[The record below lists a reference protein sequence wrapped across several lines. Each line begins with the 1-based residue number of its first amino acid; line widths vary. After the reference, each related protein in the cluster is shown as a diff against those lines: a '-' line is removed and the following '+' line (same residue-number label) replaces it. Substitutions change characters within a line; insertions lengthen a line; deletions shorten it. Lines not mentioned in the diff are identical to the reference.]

1 MNSVLY
7 FLLQIV
13 VILLLAPLVGGIT
26 KKVKALSQ
34 KRKGPPVFQGYFDIL
49 KLLKK
54 EPVVS
59 ATSSWIFRAA
69 PYITFGTAL
78 CAALFIPVT
87 AGISGFSGDALM
99 AVYLLAG
106 GRFFMTLSGLD
117 TGSTFGGMGSSREMM
132 ISSLFEPALLV
143 ALFSIALTSGST
155 SFAAMENASLT
166 GSFVLLN
173 PVYILSFLSIAVILF
188 AETARIPVDDP
199 STHLELTMV
208 HEAMLLEYSGRH
220 LALMESG
227 AWIKQ
232 LFLITVIVN
241 IFLPSGIPGMALPSA
256 AAIMLSLGIYIAK
269 VIAVSFAI
277 AVVEVSSV
285 KFRLFSVP
293 NLAAFSIIM
302 ALLGFV
308 QYFVIRS

>member
-1 MNSVLY
+1 MNLMNTPLY

-34 KRKGPPVFQGYFDIL
+34 KRKGPPVFQSYFDII

-54 EPVVS
+54 ESVVS
-59 ATSSWIFRAA
+59 NTSSWIFRAT

-78 CAALFIPVT
+78 CAALFIPVA
-87 AGISGFSGDALM
+87 AGVSGFSGDMLM

-106 GRFFMTLSGLD
+106 GRFFMTLSALD

-132 ISSLFEPALLV
+132 ISSLFEPALIV
-143 ALFSIALTSGST
+143 ALYSIALVCGST
-155 SFAAMENASLT
+155 SFSVMENASA

-173 PVYILSFLSIAVILF
+173 PIYILSFLSIAVVLF

-208 HEAMLLEYSGRH
+208 HEAMLLEYSGRQ
-220 LALMESG
+220 LALMEAG
-227 AWIKQ
+227 TWIKQ

-241 IFLPSGIPGMALPSA
+241 IFLPSMPVLNVSA
-256 AAIMLSLGIYIAK
+256 AAILISLGIYIAK

-277 AVVEVSSV
+277 AVVEVSAV

-293 NLAAFSIIM
+293 NLAAFSLIM
-302 ALLGFV
+302 AFVGFI
-308 QYFVIRS
+308 QYFVLRS

>member
-1 MNSVLY
+1 MNSVIY
-7 FLLQIV
+7 FLMQII

-26 KKVKALSQ
+26 KKVKAFSQ
-34 KRKGPPVFQGYFDIL
+34 KRKGPPLLQSYFDII
-49 KLLKK
+49 KLFKK
-54 EPVVS
+54 EIVVS
-59 ATSSWIFRAA
+59 ETSSWIFRTA

-78 CAALFIPVT
+78 CAALFIPVV
-87 AGISGFSGDALM
+87 SGVSVFSGDMLL

-106 GRFFMTLSGLD
+106 GRFFMTLSALD

-143 ALFSIALTSGST
+143 ALFSVALASGST
-155 SFAAMENASLT
+155 SFAVMESASQT
-166 GSFVLLN
+166 GSFLLLN
-173 PVYILSFLSIAVILF
+173 PVYILSLLSIAMILF

-208 HEAMLLEYSGRH
+208 HEAMLLEYSGRQ
-220 LALMESG
+220 LALMEAG

-241 IFLPSGIPGMALPSA
+241 IFLPSGLPGMAGA
-256 AAIMLSLGIYIAK
+256 AAIFISLGIYFAK
-269 VIAVSFAI
+269 VIAVSIVI
-277 AVVEVSSV
+277 AVVEVSAV

-293 NLAAFSIIM
+293 NLAAFSLIL
-302 ALLGFV
+302 AFVGFV
-308 QYFVIRS
+308 QYFVLRS